1 MVKCLLLVFVF
12 VINATKTSKQS
23 IIFRADQFVANEK
36 TFIFILDTKD
46 LLVIP

>member
-1 MVKCLLLVFVF
+1 MVKCYLLVFVF

-23 IIFRADQFVANEK
+23 IFFHVDRFAANEK